1 MRGLIGLG
9 LFGSATLNFP
19 TGVDR
24 VFGRGAR
31 WYASAT
37 GATRYGGCSKGTNEN
52 RIMAERKPCIRCERP
67 IDANARSCVYCN
79 WDQGVTK
86 PAAAAPTQAAP
97 VYVSPRDTRMRN
109 RILGAIAFV
118 AVVII
123 AFVVGSLVHGSDPT
137 QAKASQT
144 PAHPA
149 TSTTQAEGLSQANV
163 TLVPVDGGGSM
174 QSESPITSAPAQAPS
189 AGNVEVNGDR
199 TDATALPS
207 GEYSAAAQ
215 RAKAERDVRAG
226 NGMIDPR
233 MIPGGVERAASGN
246 RVRPAPRAQA
256 IRVAPRPHTEPIPLY
271 QPVPPLR
278 VDRPTSARLFLTV
291 GTDGR
296 VRDIDIAQSIPGEM
310 PRLIASVQ
318 NWRFK
323 PATQNGQPVTS
334 TFSVDINVRPQ

>member
-1 MRGLIGLG
+1 
-9 LFGSATLNFP
+9 
-19 TGVDR
+19 
-24 VFGRGAR
+24 
-31 WYASAT
+31 
-37 GATRYGGCSKGTNEN
+37 
-52 RIMAERKPCIRCERP
+52 MAERKPCIRCERP

-79 WDQGVTK
+79 WDQGVTSRPVQ
-86 PAAAAPTQAAP
+86 PAAAPAAP
-97 VYVSPRDTRMRN
+97 AYVPPPDTRVRN

-118 AVVII
+118 ALVII
-123 AFVVGSLVHGSDPT
+123 AFVVGSLVHGSDPS

-144 PAHPA
+144 PSQPA
-149 TSTTQAEGLSQANV
+149 AQTAQAEGGRANV

-174 QSESPITSAPAQAPS
+174 QSETPITSAPAQAPS
-189 AGNVEVNGDR
+189 AGNVDVNGDR

-207 GEYSAAAQ
+207 GQYSAAAQ
-215 RAKAERDVRAG
+215 RAKAERDVRTN

-233 MIPGGVERAASGN
+233 TIAGVVERTVPMN
-246 RVRPAPRAQA
+246 RN
-256 IRVAPRPHTEPIPLY
+256 PRPQTALPQRTQPIHVAARQHTEPIPLY

-296 VRDIDIAQSIPGEM
+296 VHDIDIAQSIPGEM

>member
-1 MRGLIGLG
+1 
-9 LFGSATLNFP
+9 
-19 TGVDR
+19 
-24 VFGRGAR
+24 
-31 WYASAT
+31 
-37 GATRYGGCSKGTNEN
+37 
-52 RIMAERKPCIRCERP
+52 MAERKPCIRCERP

-79 WDQGVTK
+79 WDQGVTSV
-86 PAAAAPTQAAP
+86 PVQAAAAPAASA
-97 VYVSPRDTRMRN
+97 YVPPRDTRMRN
-109 RILGAIAFV
+109 RILGAVAFV
-118 AVVII
+118 ALVII

-144 PAHPA
+144 PAQPA
-149 TSTTQAEGLSQANV
+149 TPAAQAQGGPRADV

-215 RAKAERDVRAG
+215 RAQAERNVRTN

-233 MIPGGVERAASGN
+233 TIPGGVERAVPVN
-246 RVRPAPRAQA
+246 RNPRPAQQQREQTP
-256 IRVAPRPHTEPIPLY
+256 RVAAAPHTQPIPLY

-296 VRDIDIAQSIPGEM
+296 VHDIDIAQSIPGEM

>member
-1 MRGLIGLG
+1 
-9 LFGSATLNFP
+9 
-19 TGVDR
+19 
-24 VFGRGAR
+24 
-31 WYASAT
+31 
-37 GATRYGGCSKGTNEN
+37 
-52 RIMAERKPCIRCERP
+52 MAERKPCVRCERP

-79 WDQGVTK
+79 WDQGLARPVVTAAPQ
-86 PAAAAPTQAAP
+86 PAAPA
-97 VYVSPRDTRMRN
+97 YVPPPDNRIRN

-118 AVVII
+118 ALVII
-123 AFVVGSLVHGSDPT
+123 AFVVGSLVHGSDPS

-149 TSTTQAEGLSQANV
+149 PAAQAEGGPRANV
-163 TLVPVDGGGSM
+163 TLVPVDGDGSM
-174 QSESPITSAPAQAPS
+174 QSEPPITSAPAQAPS

-215 RAKAERDVRAG
+215 RAKAERNVRAS
-226 NGMIDPR
+226 NGMVDPR
-233 MIPGGVERAASGN
+233 TISGGVAPAAAPVN
-246 RVRPAPRAQA
+246 YAPRPAPP
-256 IRVAPRPHTEPIPLY
+256 RVIHVAAAPHTQPIPLY
-271 QPVPPLR
+271 QPVPPLH

>member
-1 MRGLIGLG
+1 
-9 LFGSATLNFP
+9 
-19 TGVDR
+19 
-24 VFGRGAR
+24 
-31 WYASAT
+31 
-37 GATRYGGCSKGTNEN
+37 
-52 RIMAERKPCIRCERP
+52 MAERKPCFRCERP

-79 WDQGVTK
+79 WDQGVTER
-86 PAAAAPTQAAP
+86 PVQAAAPAAP
-97 VYVSPRDTRMRN
+97 TYVPPRDTRMRN

-118 AVVII
+118 ALVII
-123 AFVVGSLVHGSDPT
+123 AFVVGSLVHGSDPS

-149 TSTTQAEGLSQANV
+149 APAAQAEGGPKADV

-174 QSESPITSAPAQAPS
+174 QTETPITTAPGQAPS

-215 RAKAERDVRAG
+215 RAKAERDVRAN

-233 MIPGGVERAASGN
+233 TIAGGVDH
-246 RVRPAPRAQA
+246 PAPMNPTPMNRTPHPQTALPPRSQP
-256 IRVAPRPHTEPIPLY
+256 IRVAARPHTEPIPLY

-296 VRDIDIAQSIPGEM
+296 VHDIDIAQSIPGEM

>member
-1 MRGLIGLG
+1 
-9 LFGSATLNFP
+9 
-19 TGVDR
+19 
-24 VFGRGAR
+24 
-31 WYASAT
+31 
-37 GATRYGGCSKGTNEN
+37 
-52 RIMAERKPCIRCERP
+52 
-67 IDANARSCVYCN
+67 
-79 WDQGVTK
+79 
-86 PAAAAPTQAAP
+86 
-97 VYVSPRDTRMRN
+97 MRN

-118 AVVII
+118 ALVVI
-123 AFVVGSLVHGSDPT
+123 AFVVGSLVHGSDPS

-144 PAHPA
+144 SGQPA
-149 TSTTQAEGLSQANV
+149 TSTAQAEGGPRANV
-163 TLVPVDGGGSM
+163 TLVPVDGSGSM
-174 QSESPITSAPAQAPS
+174 QSEAPITSAPASAPS

-207 GEYSAAAQ
+207 GAYSAAAQ
-215 RAKAERDVRAG
+215 RAQAERDVRTD

-233 MIPGGVERAASGN
+233 TIAGGVDHSVPGTR
-246 RVRPAPRAQA
+246 RPQSLPPRGQT
-256 IRVAPRPHTEPIPLY
+256 IRVAARPHTEPIPLY

-278 VDRPTSARLFLTV
+278 VDRPISARLFLTV

-296 VRDIDIAQSIPGEM
+296 VHDINIAQSIPGEM

>member
-1 MRGLIGLG
+1 M
-9 LFGSATLNFP
+9 
-19 TGVDR
+19 
-24 VFGRGAR
+24 
-31 WYASAT
+31 
-37 GATRYGGCSKGTNEN
+37 SKP
-52 RIMAERKPCIRCERP
+52 AAPAP
-67 IDANARSCVYCN
+67 P
-79 WDQGVTK
+79 
-86 PAAAAPTQAAP
+86 PAAAA
-97 VYVSPRDTRMRN
+97 YVPPRDTRVRN

-118 AVVII
+118 ALVII
-123 AFVVGSLVHGSDPT
+123 AFVVGSLVHGSDPS
-137 QAKASQT
+137 QARASQT

-149 TSTTQAEGLSQANV
+149 APTAQAEGGGRADV
-163 TLVPVDGGGSM
+163 TLVPLDGGSR
-174 QSESPITSAPAQAPS
+174 QPEAPITSAPAQAPS

-215 RAKAERDVRAG
+215 RAKVERDVRTAG
-226 NGMIDPR
+226 GMIDPR
-233 MIPGGVERAASGN
+233 TIPGGVERAVPN
-246 RVRPAPRAQA
+246 RSYRQPVPPRAQT
-256 IRVAPRPHTEPIPLY
+256 IRVAARPHTEPIPLY

-296 VRDIDIAQSIPGEM
+296 VHDIDIAQSIPGEM

-318 NWRFK
+318 NWRFR

>member
-1 MRGLIGLG
+1 
-9 LFGSATLNFP
+9 
-19 TGVDR
+19 
-24 VFGRGAR
+24 
-31 WYASAT
+31 
-37 GATRYGGCSKGTNEN
+37 
-52 RIMAERKPCIRCERP
+52 
-67 IDANARSCVYCN
+67 
-79 WDQGVTK
+79 
-86 PAAAAPTQAAP
+86 
-97 VYVSPRDTRMRN
+97 MRN

-118 AVVII
+118 ALVII
-123 AFVVGSLVHGSDPT
+123 AFVVGSLVHGSDPS

-144 PAHPA
+144 PTHPA
-149 TSTTQAEGLSQANV
+149 AQAEGGSRADV

-174 QSESPITSAPAQAPS
+174 QSEPPITTAPAQSPS

-215 RAKAERDVRAG
+215 RAKAERDVRTN

-233 MIPGGVERAASGN
+233 MIAGAVE
-246 RVRPAPRAQA
+246 RPAPVTPAAVNRERRPQPV
-256 IRVAPRPHTEPIPLY
+256 RVADSRHTEPIPLY

-291 GTDGR
+291 GADGR
-296 VRDIDIAQSIPGEM
+296 VHDIDIAQSIPGEM

-318 NWRFK
+318 NWRFR
-323 PATQNGQPVTS
+323 PAMQNGQPVTS

>member
-1 MRGLIGLG
+1 
-9 LFGSATLNFP
+9 
-19 TGVDR
+19 
-24 VFGRGAR
+24 
-31 WYASAT
+31 
-37 GATRYGGCSKGTNEN
+37 
-52 RIMAERKPCIRCERP
+52 MAERKPCVRCERP

-79 WDQGVTK
+79 WDQGLARPVVTA
-86 PAAAAPTQAAP
+86 PPVAAPA
-97 VYVSPRDTRMRN
+97 YVPPPDTRVRN

-118 AVVII
+118 ALVII
-123 AFVVGSLVHGSDPT
+123 AFVVGSLVHGSDPS

-149 TSTTQAEGLSQANV
+149 AAPAAQAEGGPRANV
-163 TLVPVDGGGSM
+163 TLVPVDGDGSM
-174 QSESPITSAPAQAPS
+174 QSEPPITSAPAQAPS
-189 AGNVEVNGDR
+189 AGNVDVNGDR

-215 RAKAERDVRAG
+215 RAKAERDVRTG
-226 NGMIDPR
+226 NGIIDPR
-233 MIPGGVERAASGN
+233 TISGGVAPAAAPVNRAP
-246 RVRPAPRAQA
+246 RPAPP
-256 IRVAPRPHTEPIPLY
+256 RVIHVASAPHTQPIPLY
-271 QPVPPLR
+271 QPVPPLH

>member
-1 MRGLIGLG
+1 
-9 LFGSATLNFP
+9 
-19 TGVDR
+19 V
-24 VFGRGAR
+24 
-31 WYASAT
+31 
-37 GATRYGGCSKGTNEN
+37 
-52 RIMAERKPCIRCERP
+52 
-67 IDANARSCVYCN
+67 
-79 WDQGVTK
+79 
-86 PAAAAPTQAAP
+86 
-97 VYVSPRDTRMRN
+97 RN

-118 AVVII
+118 ALVII
-123 AFVVGSLVHGSDPT
+123 AFVVGSLVHGSDPS

-149 TSTTQAEGLSQANV
+149 APTAQAEGGRADV

-174 QSESPITSAPAQAPS
+174 QSEAPITSAPAQAPS
-189 AGNVEVNGDR
+189 AGNVDVNGER
-199 TDATALPS
+199 SDATALPS

-215 RAKAERDVRAG
+215 RAKAERDVRTN

-233 MIPGGVERAASGN
+233 TIAGGVERTVPMN
-246 RVRPAPRAQA
+246 RTPRPQTALPPRTQP
-256 IRVAPRPHTEPIPLY
+256 IRVAAPPHTEPIPLY

-296 VRDIDIAQSIPGEM
+296 VHDIDIAQSIPGEM

>member
-1 MRGLIGLG
+1 M
-9 LFGSATLNFP
+9 
-19 TGVDR
+19 
-24 VFGRGAR
+24 
-31 WYASAT
+31 
-37 GATRYGGCSKGTNEN
+37 TRYAGCSERTKEN
-52 RIMAERKPCIRCERP
+52 VMAERKPCIRCERP

-79 WDQGVTK
+79 WDQGVTAL
-86 PAAAAPTQAAP
+86 PVQAAAPAAP
-97 VYVSPRDTRMRN
+97 AYVPPRDNRMRN
-109 RILGAIAFV
+109 RILGGIAFI
-118 AVVII
+118 ALIII
-123 AFVVGSLVHGSDPT
+123 AFVVGSLVHGSDPS

-144 PAHPA
+144 PAHAAAPA
-149 TSTTQAEGLSQANV
+149 AQAEAGSRADV
-163 TLVPVDGGGSM
+163 TLVPVDGSGSM
-174 QSESPITSAPAQAPS
+174 QSEVPITSAPTQAPS

-215 RAKAERDVRAG
+215 RAKAERDVRTS
-226 NGMIDPR
+226 NGMVDPR
-233 MIPGGVERAASGN
+233 TIPGGVERAVPAN
-246 RVRPAPRAQA
+246 RTPRPQMATPLRPQPGMPPRAQPGMPPRA
-256 IRVAPRPHTEPIPLY
+256 QPIRVAGPPHTEPIPLY

-296 VRDIDIAQSIPGEM
+296 VHDIDIAQPIPGEM

-323 PATQNGQPVTS
+323 PATQNGQPVAS

>member
-1 MRGLIGLG
+1 
-9 LFGSATLNFP
+9 
-19 TGVDR
+19 
-24 VFGRGAR
+24 
-31 WYASAT
+31 
-37 GATRYGGCSKGTNEN
+37 
-52 RIMAERKPCIRCERP
+52 MAERKPCTRCERP

-86 PAAAAPTQAAP
+86 PAVTAAPPAAPT
-97 VYVSPRDTRMRN
+97 YVPPRDTRLRN

-118 AVVII
+118 ALVVI
-123 AFVVGSLVHGSDPT
+123 AFVVGSLVHGSDPS

-149 TSTTQAEGLSQANV
+149 APSAQAEGGPKADV
-163 TLVPVDGGGSM
+163 TLVPLDGSM
-174 QSESPITSAPAQAPS
+174 QSEPPITSAPAIAPS

-215 RAKAERDVRAG
+215 RAKAERDVRTN

-233 MIPGGVERAASGN
+233 TIPGGVEHAVPVS
-246 RVRPAPRAQA
+246 RPRPQLPQQRNQV
-256 IRVAPRPHTEPIPLY
+256 IRVAAPPHTEPIPLY

-278 VDRPTSARLFLTV
+278 VQRPSSARLFLTV

-296 VRDIDIAQSIPGEM
+296 VHDIDIAQSIPGEM

-318 NWRFK
+318 NWRFR

>member
-1 MRGLIGLG
+1 
-9 LFGSATLNFP
+9 
-19 TGVDR
+19 
-24 VFGRGAR
+24 
-31 WYASAT
+31 
-37 GATRYGGCSKGTNEN
+37 
-52 RIMAERKPCIRCERP
+52 MAERKPCIRCERP

-79 WDQGVTK
+79 WDQGVTER
-86 PAAAAPTQAAP
+86 PVQAAAPAAP
-97 VYVSPRDTRMRN
+97 AYVPPRDTRIRN

-118 AVVII
+118 ALVII
-123 AFVVGSLVHGSDPT
+123 AFVVGSLVHGSDPS

-144 PAHPA
+144 PAQPA
-149 TSTTQAEGLSQANV
+149 APAAQVAAGPRADV

-174 QSESPITSAPAQAPS
+174 QTETPITSAPAQAPS
-189 AGNVEVNGDR
+189 AGNVDVNGDR

-215 RAKAERDVRAG
+215 RAKAERDVRTN

-233 MIPGGVERAASGN
+233 TIPGAVEHAPPVR
-246 RVRPAPRAQA
+246 RPAPTAQPA
-256 IRVAPRPHTEPIPLY
+256 PQHDRPIRVAATTAAGGVVITVETLAAAPHTEPIPLY

-278 VDRPTSARLFLTV
+278 VDHPSSARLFLTV

-296 VRDIDIAQSIPGEM
+296 VHDIDIAQSIPGEM

>member
-1 MRGLIGLG
+1 
-9 LFGSATLNFP
+9 
-19 TGVDR
+19 
-24 VFGRGAR
+24 
-31 WYASAT
+31 
-37 GATRYGGCSKGTNEN
+37 
-52 RIMAERKPCIRCERP
+52 MAERKPCTRCERP

-79 WDQGVTK
+79 WDQGLARPAVTAAP
-86 PAAAAPTQAAP
+86 PAALAYIPP
-97 VYVSPRDTRMRN
+97 PDTRTRN
-109 RILGAIAFV
+109 RILGAAAF
-118 AVVII
+118 AALVII
-123 AFVVGSLVHGSDPT
+123 AFVVGALVHGSAT
-137 QAKASQT
+137 SQAKASQT
-144 PAHPA
+144 PAVNPIA
-149 TSTTQAEGLSQANV
+149 QAEGGSRANV
-163 TLVPVDGGGSM
+163 TLVPVNGDGSM
-174 QSESPITSAPAQAPS
+174 QSEPPITSAPVLAPS

-215 RAKAERDVRAG
+215 RARAERDVRAG

-233 MIPGGVERAASGN
+233 TISGGVERSVDRRLHPAAM
-246 RVRPAPRAQA
+246 RA
-256 IRVAPRPHTEPIPLY
+256 IRVASASHTEPIPLY

-278 VDRPTSARLFLTV
+278 VNRPTSARLFLTV

>member
-1 MRGLIGLG
+1 
-9 LFGSATLNFP
+9 
-19 TGVDR
+19 
-24 VFGRGAR
+24 
-31 WYASAT
+31 
-37 GATRYGGCSKGTNEN
+37 
-52 RIMAERKPCIRCERP
+52 MAERKPCIRCERP

-79 WDQGVTK
+79 WDQGVTAR
-86 PAAAAPTQAAP
+86 PAVAAAAPQAASA
-97 VYVSPRDTRMRN
+97 YVPPRDNRMRN
-109 RILGAIAFV
+109 RILGGIAFI
-118 AVVII
+118 ALVII
-123 AFVVGSLVHGSDPT
+123 AFVVGSLVHGSDPA

-144 PAHPA
+144 PAHAAAPA
-149 TSTTQAEGLSQANV
+149 AQAEGGPRADV
-163 TLVPVDGGGSM
+163 TFVPVDGSGSM
-174 QSESPITSAPAQAPS
+174 QSEAPITSAPAQAPS

-215 RAKAERDVRAG
+215 RAKAERDVRTN

-233 MIPGGVERAASGN
+233 TIPGSVERN
-246 RVRPAPRAQA
+246 VPMTRNPRPQPNLRPQPPAPPRAQT
-256 IRVAPRPHTEPIPLY
+256 IRLAGPPHTEPIPLY

-296 VRDIDIAQSIPGEM
+296 VHDIDIAQPIPGEM

>member
-1 MRGLIGLG
+1 
-9 LFGSATLNFP
+9 
-19 TGVDR
+19 
-24 VFGRGAR
+24 
-31 WYASAT
+31 
-37 GATRYGGCSKGTNEN
+37 
-52 RIMAERKPCIRCERP
+52 MAERKPCIRCERP

-79 WDQGVTK
+79 WDQGVTARPL
-86 PAAAAPTQAAP
+86 PAAAAPAAP
-97 VYVSPRDTRMRN
+97 AYVPPRDTRLRN

-118 AVVII
+118 ALVVI
-123 AFVVGSLVHGSDPT
+123 AFVVGSLVHGSDPS

-144 PAHPA
+144 PGQPA
-149 TSTTQAEGLSQANV
+149 ASSAQAEGGPRANV

-174 QSESPITSAPAQAPS
+174 QSEAPITSAPASAPS

-207 GEYSAAAQ
+207 GAYTAATQ
-215 RAKAERDVRAG
+215 RAQAERDVRT
-226 NGMIDPR
+226 NSGMIDPR
-233 MIPGGVERAASGN
+233 TIPGGVERTAPMN
-246 RVRPAPRAQA
+246 RTPRSPLPPRGQT
-256 IRVAPRPHTEPIPLY
+256 IRVASRPHTEPIPLY

-296 VRDIDIAQSIPGEM
+296 VHDIDIAQSIPGEM

>member
-1 MRGLIGLG
+1 
-9 LFGSATLNFP
+9 
-19 TGVDR
+19 
-24 VFGRGAR
+24 
-31 WYASAT
+31 
-37 GATRYGGCSKGTNEN
+37 
-52 RIMAERKPCIRCERP
+52 MAERKPCTRCERP

-79 WDQGVTK
+79 WDQGVTARPL
-86 PAAAAPTQAAP
+86 PAAAAPAAP
-97 VYVSPRDTRMRN
+97 GYVPPRDTRLRN

-118 AVVII
+118 ALVII
-123 AFVVGSLVHGSDPT
+123 AFVVGSLVHGSDPS

-144 PAHPA
+144 PPQPA
-149 TSTTQAEGLSQANV
+149 APAAQAAGGPRSDV
-163 TLVPVDGGGSM
+163 TLVPVDGSGSM
-174 QSESPITSAPAQAPS
+174 QTEAPITSAPTQAPS

-215 RAKAERDVRAG
+215 RAKAERDVRTN

-233 MIPGGVERAASGN
+233 TIPGGVERTAPVN
-246 RVRPAPRAQA
+246 RTPRPQPAPQRNQT
-256 IRVAPRPHTEPIPLY
+256 IRVAAPPHTEPIPIY

-278 VDRPTSARLFLTV
+278 VDRPSSARLFLTV

-296 VRDIDIAQSIPGEM
+296 VHDIDIAQSIPGEM

-318 NWRFK
+318 NWRFR

>member
-1 MRGLIGLG
+1 
-9 LFGSATLNFP
+9 
-19 TGVDR
+19 
-24 VFGRGAR
+24 
-31 WYASAT
+31 
-37 GATRYGGCSKGTNEN
+37 
-52 RIMAERKPCIRCERP
+52 MAERKPCIRCERP

-79 WDQGVTK
+79 WDQGETARPVQT
-86 PAAAAPTQAAP
+86 AAAPAAP
-97 VYVSPRDTRMRN
+97 AYRPPPDMRMRK

-118 AVVII
+118 ALVII
-123 AFVVGSLVHGSDPT
+123 AFVVGSLVHGSDPS

-149 TSTTQAEGLSQANV
+149 TPTAQAAGGRADV

-174 QSESPITSAPAQAPS
+174 QSEPPITSAPAQAPS
-189 AGNVEVNGDR
+189 AGNVDVNGDR

-207 GEYSAAAQ
+207 GQYSAAAQ
-215 RAKAERDVRAG
+215 RAKAERDVRTN
-226 NGMIDPR
+226 NGIIDPR
-233 MIPGGVERAASGN
+233 TIAGGVERTVPMNRNPRPQQPMPRRDQPIHVAA
-246 RVRPAPRAQA
+246 
-256 IRVAPRPHTEPIPLY
+256 RPHTEPIPLY

-296 VRDIDIAQSIPGEM
+296 VHDIDIAQSIPGEM